1 LEENSCGNEEDF
13 NEKGDTC
20 IWKENI

>member
-1 LEENSCGNEEDF
+1 LEENSCGNEEAF